1 MSGCNSVASAT
12 RCRNG
17 GACVLV
23 DEAEVC
29 NCTAAFAG
37 ERCERDVSAKRPCQD
52 WKCHNGGVCH
62 LVSHTCQGASIY
74 DIRKI
79 FGLFDPL
86 PTFGADLYNKIH
98 ATSLTMSDFL

>member
-12 RCRNG
+12 KCLHG

-37 ERCERDVSAKRPCQD
+37 ERCERDVSAKRPCED
-52 WKCHNGGVCH
+52 WLCHNGGVCH
-62 LVSHTCQGASIY
+62 LVSHSCCQGSTKRCRSMFN
-74 DIRKI
+74 D
-79 FGLFDPL
+79 
-86 PTFGADLYNKIH
+86 
-98 ATSLTMSDFL
+98 